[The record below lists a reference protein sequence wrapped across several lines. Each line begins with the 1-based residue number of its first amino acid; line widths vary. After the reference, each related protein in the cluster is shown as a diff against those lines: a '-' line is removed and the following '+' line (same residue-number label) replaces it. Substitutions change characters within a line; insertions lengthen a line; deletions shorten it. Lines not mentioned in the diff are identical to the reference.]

1 MQQQQVQEQQQQQQP
16 PAALHGAV
24 AATSAAAQALAPAA
38 DAEQASEAQP
48 SALWALAMMT
58 LGYLHLSVTL
68 YALPSL
74 VPFIAQDLRLDDTQ
88 GALLTTGYTILYG
101 LVLVPMGI
109 IADSTNRPRLLA
121 GGVALWSLLTMAA
134 SQSQSFGQLIASRIG
149 FAAAQATCNPVAY
162 SLIPELFPRN
172 RTAAMAVYNTAI
184 YLGRAG
190 AFAVLLAAGQAAGQ
204 AAVMDA
210 ADPAWRS
217 VLWALGPPGLLL
229 AAVALLT
236 VRESRQQDDAGLFL
250 PLVTLS
256 GGSMDGG
263 DAAATTAAAPAMVSA
278 PASAAPRDLPSALAA
293 LGGLLSDRS
302 FLALTGATAFGD
314 VASWALIAWQ
324 GLYYERVMGLEPAV
338 YAPLIAGGIC
348 IGGIVGGI
356 GSGLFGDRLTSKGKR
371 AWLTAGTSVAAA
383 PLMAASFLLPDYK
396 QSFVALLVGYALS
409 ECWRAPAAVMVREVA
424 PAGLGSTAGALN
436 LCVRGL
442 AGALGPVGIAQLS
455 AHVGLQNAMM
465 LIPACHVAA
474 GLSLA
479 ATEGV
484 IAEERAKA
492 KAVKSH

>member
-1 MQQQQVQEQQQQQQP
+1 
-16 PAALHGAV
+16 
-24 AATSAAAQALAPAA
+24 
-38 DAEQASEAQP
+38 
-48 SALWALAMMT
+48 MMT

-101 LVLVPMGI
+101 LVLVPMGM
-109 IADSTNRPRLLA
+109 IADGTNRPRLLA
-121 GGVALWSLLTMAA
+121 GGWALWSLLTMAA

-162 SLIPELFPRN
+162 SLIPELFPNN

-190 AFAVLLAAGQAAGQ
+190 AFAVLLAAGQAADQ
-204 AAVMDA
+204 AAALDA
-210 ADPAWRS
+210 GDPAWRS

-229 AAVALLT
+229 ATLALLT
-236 VRESRQQDDAGLFL
+236 VREPRQQDGTGHFL

-256 GGSMDGG
+256 RDSD
-263 DAAATTAAAPAMVSA
+263 DVAPAAPAAPAALAVTAAPAPALVSA
-278 PASAAPRDLPSALAA
+278 PASAAPTDLPSALAA
-293 LGGLLSDRS
+293 LRGLLSNRS
-302 FLALTGATAFGD
+302 FVALTGATAFGD

-324 GLYYERVMGLEPAV
+324 GLYYERVLGLGPEV

-348 IGGIVGGI
+348 MGGIVGGI

-371 AWLTAGTSVAAA
+371 GWLTAGTSVAAA

-396 QSFVALLVGYALS
+396 QSFVALLIGYALS
-409 ECWRAPAAVMVREVA
+409 ECWRAPAAVMVREVS

-455 AHVGLQNAMM
+455 SHFGLQSAMM
-465 LIPACHVAA
+465 LIPACHIAA
-474 GLSLA
+474 GVGLA
-479 ATEGV
+479 LTEGV
-484 IAEERAKA
+484 IEEEKAKEKAAKA
-492 KAVKSH
+492 H